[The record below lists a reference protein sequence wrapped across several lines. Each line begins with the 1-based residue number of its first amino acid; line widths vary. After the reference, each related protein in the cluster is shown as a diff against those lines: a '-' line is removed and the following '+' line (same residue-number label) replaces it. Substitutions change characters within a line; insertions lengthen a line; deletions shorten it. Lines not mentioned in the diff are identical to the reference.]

1 MRNLDSLSCSAGK
14 GMTTFKQITVTA
26 MWGMGSTGTKAE
38 AGRPTRKLSGKD
50 KCETVRFKIHL
61 CTIMLICLAGDFI
74 EEIREIGITDEL
86 YIFGLIN
93 WVDGGTSC

>member
-1 MRNLDSLSCSAGK
+1 MDSLSCSAGK
-14 GMTTFKQITVTA
+14 GMTTFKKITVMA
-26 MWGMGSTGTKAE
+26 MWGMGRAE

-93 WVDGGTSC
+93 WVDRGTSC